1 MRTPTSRPSSG
12 TTPTARRSPPDAR
25 RATRTG
31 TRGAA
36 TRRHGDTATR
46 RHGDT
51 ATRRHG
57 DTARRG
63 GLRPRRNGRRHGL
76 RRHRRGAYPYER
88 DVFHF
93 PPIL

>member
-31 TRGAA
+31 AWG
-36 TRRHGDTATR
+36 
-46 RHGDT
+46 T

-63 GLRPRRNGRRHGL
+63 GRRLPSNGPRHDP

>member
-1 MRTPTSRPSSG
+1 MACHAYRDTGRG
-12 TTPTARRSPPDAR
+12 D
-25 RATRTG
+25 RATGRQ
-31 TRGAA
+31 
-36 TRRHGDTATR
+36 
-46 RHGDT
+46 
-51 ATRRHG
+51 G

-63 GLRPRRNGRRHGL
+63 ARRLPSNGPRHDP